1 MAGNSLGGWL
11 SLELAKRGNVRS
23 ATGLSPAGFFN
34 RRESAYARATLKVT
48 LRVARALAPSADRAL
63 RSGTARALAFG
74 QMAAKPRRIPPH
86 DAAES
91 ARALANA
98 PWFDETLE
106 ALSYP
111 ERFVGG
117 EHISVPVTIAWGER
131 DRLLIPRQA
140 HRAQRAIPTA
150 DLVMLTGCGHVPM
163 YDDPEQV
170 VTVLLAGSTVN

>member
-1 MAGNSLGGWL
+1 M
-11 SLELAKRGNVRS
+11 
-23 ATGLSPAGFFN
+23 
-34 RRESAYARATLKVT
+34 RA
-48 LRVARALAPSADRAL
+48 ARALAPSADRFL
-63 RSGTARALAFG
+63 RSGAARALAFG
-74 QMAAKPRRIPPH
+74 QMVAKPRRIPPH

-106 ALSYP
+106 ALAYP

-131 DRLLIPRQA
+131 DRLLLPRQA
-140 HRAQRAIPTA
+140 RRAKRAIPSA
-150 DLVMLTGCGHVPM
+150 NLVVLTGCGHVPT

-170 VTVLLAGSTVN
+170 VTVLLAGSTIT